1 MKNKKL
7 LLVGTA
13 FLFVALAVAAALAFG
28 TTQVSAQTIERQGN
42 PNGFGTGTGTGIGTG
57 TGVTGTTGYRG
68 MGMSGYSGYGYAVT
82 PLTSEESTALQ
93 NAILEEYGALNLY
106 QAVIDQYGDV
116 YPFDQIVLAEQQ
128 HVNAL
133 LRQATKYGVAVPEN
147 PGLTAETSFATLQG
161 ACQAGVDAEI
171 ADAALYDDLLPIV
184 SAHSDL
190 VQVFTA
196 LQSASLNY
204 HLPAFELCN

>member
-13 FLFVALAVAAALAFG
+13 FLFVALTVAVVLAFG
-28 TTQVSAQTIERQGN
+28 TTPVSAQTIERQGN
-42 PNGFGTGTGTGIGTG
+42 PNGFGTGTGIGTG

-133 LRQATKYGVAVPEN
+133 VRQATKYGVAVPEN
-147 PGLTAETSFATLQG
+147 PGLTAEISFATLQG

-171 ADAALYDDLLPIV
+171 ADAALYDDLLPVV

-204 HLPAFELCN
+204 HLPAFDLCN